1 MIAQNRIED
10 LDLQN
15 LSKIAFQN
23 SGDNSAIVRFH
34 FFFGGIGTVEHRPA
48 VQQKSPILNEGETTA
63 QIPKKATNQNKSQ
76 LSKSSLLQH
85 RAIREKAIR
94 QNTTN

>member
-34 FFFGGIGTVEHRPA
+34 FFLGGGESE
-48 VQQKSPILNEGETTA
+48 QLNTD
-63 QIPKKATNQNKSQ
+63 Q
-76 LSKSSLLQH
+76 LFNRNLQF
-85 RAIREKAIR
+85 
-94 QNTTN
+94 

>member
-34 FFFGGIGTVEHRPA
+34 FFFGEGIE
-48 VQQKSPILNEGETTA
+48 QLNTD
-63 QIPKKATNQNKSQ
+63 Q
-76 LSKSSLLQH
+76 LFNRNLQF
-85 RAIREKAIR
+85 
-94 QNTTN
+94 

>member
-34 FFFGGIGTVEHRPA
+34 FFLGGGGGESE
-48 VQQKSPILNEGETTA
+48 QLNTD
-63 QIPKKATNQNKSQ
+63 Q
-76 LSKSSLLQH
+76 LFNRNLQF
-85 RAIREKAIR
+85 
-94 QNTTN
+94 

>member
-23 SGDNSAIVRFH
+23 SGDNSAIVRFL
-34 FFFGGIGTVEHRPA
+34 FFLGGGGESE
-48 VQQKSPILNEGETTA
+48 QLNTD
-63 QIPKKATNQNKSQ
+63 Q
-76 LSKSSLLQH
+76 LFNRNLQF
-85 RAIREKAIR
+85 
-94 QNTTN
+94 